1 MPENSPETPSDW
13 LRSVVARYEG
23 PLVRYAA
30 RITGDAERARD
41 VVQDTFLRLCEQDR
55 AELDGRLAQW
65 LYTVCR
71 RRALDVRR
79 KEHRMQATLPER
91 LDLASDSRNG
101 QPDAAE
107 QQEQHQAVLALLT
120 RLPENQ
126 QEVVRLK
133 FQSGLSY
140 REISGVTGLSVSNVG
155 YLLHVAIKTVRQQL
169 QENSTPRQLH
179 LGVGTSGANQGDQR

>member
-1 MPENSPETPSDW
+1 MPQNSPETPSDW

-79 KEHRMQATLPER
+79 KEHRMQATIPER
-91 LDLASDSRNG
+91 LDLASERNG
-101 QPDAAE
+101 QADAAE
-107 QQEQHQAVLALLT
+107 QQEQHQAVLSLLA

-169 QENSTPRQLH
+169 QENSIPRQLH
-179 LGVGTSGANQGDQR
+179 LGAGTPGANQGDQR

>member
-1 MPENSPETPSDW
+1 MNGNSPETPSDW

-79 KEHRMQATLPER
+79 KEYRMQATIPER
-91 LDLASDSRNG
+91 LEGASDSRNG
-101 QPDAAE
+101 QADAAAE
-107 QQEQHQAVLALLT
+107 QQELQQAVLALLAG
-120 RLPENQ
+120 LPENQ

-169 QENSTPRQLH
+169 QDNSTS
-179 LGVGTSGANQGDQR
+179 GAGTTAANQGDQR

>member
-1 MPENSPETPSDW
+1 MTENSPETPRDW

-23 PLVRYAA
+23 SLVRYAA

-79 KEHRMQATLPER
+79 KEHRMQATIPER

-101 QPDAAE
+101 QADVAE
-107 QQEQHQAVLALLT
+107 QQELHQAVLALLAG
-120 RLPENQ
+120 LPENQ

-155 YLLHVAIKTVRQQL
+155 YLLHVALKTVRQQL
-169 QENSTPRQLH
+169 HVNS
-179 LGVGTSGANQGDQR
+179 TSGASTPGASAGDHS

>member
-55 AELDGRLAQW
+55 PELDGRLAQW

-79 KEHRMQATLPER
+79 KEHRMQATMPER
-91 LDLASDSRNG
+91 LDLASGSRNG
-101 QPDAAE
+101 QTEAAE
-107 QQEQHQAVLALLT
+107 QQEQHQAVLALLAG
-120 RLPENQ
+120 LPENQ

-179 LGVGTSGANQGDQR
+179 PGVGTSGVNQGDQR

>member
-1 MPENSPETPSDW
+1 MTRNSPETPSDW

-79 KEHRMQATLPER
+79 KEHRMQATIPER
-91 LDLASDSRNG
+91 LDLASDSQNG
-101 QPDAAE
+101 HPDAAE
-107 QQEQHQAVLALLT
+107 QQEQHQAVLALLAG
-120 RLPENQ
+120 LPENQ

-155 YLLHVAIKTVRQQL
+155 YLLHVALKTVRQQL

-179 LGVGTSGANQGDQR
+179 LGAGTPGANQGDQR

>member
-91 LDLASDSRNG
+91 LDLASDGRSDHG
-101 QPDAAE
+101 EAIE
-107 QQEQHQAVLALLT
+107 QQELHRAVLGLLAG
-120 RLPENQ
+120 LPENQ

-169 QENSTPRQLH
+169 QDNSTS
-179 LGVGTSGANQGDQR
+179 GAGTSGANQGDQR

>member
-1 MPENSPETPSDW
+1 MAENKPETPGEW

-41 VVQDTFLRLCEQDR
+41 VVQDAFLRLCEQDR

-79 KEHRMQATLPER
+79 KEHRMQATIPEQ
-91 LDLASDSRNG
+91 LDVRNDG
-101 QPDAAE
+101 RAGADEAAE
-107 QQEQHQAVLALLT
+107 QRELHQSVLALLAG
-120 RLPENQ
+120 LPENQ

-133 FQSGLSY
+133 FQNDLSY

-155 YLLHVAIKTVRQQL
+155 YLLHVALKTVRQQL
-169 QENSTPRQLH
+169 HVKSS
-179 LGVGTSGANQGDQR
+179 SGAPAGE

>member
-1 MPENSPETPSDW
+1 MNGNSPETPSDW

-71 RRALDVRR
+71 R
-79 KEHRMQATLPER
+79 
-91 LDLASDSRNG
+91 
-101 QPDAAE
+101 
-107 QQEQHQAVLALLT
+107 
-120 RLPENQ
+120 
-126 QEVVRLK
+126 
-133 FQSGLSY
+133 
-140 REISGVTGLSVSNVG
+140 
-155 YLLHVAIKTVRQQL
+155 
-169 QENSTPRQLH
+169 
-179 LGVGTSGANQGDQR
+179 

>member
-1 MPENSPETPSDW
+1 MAENKPETPGEW
-13 LRSVVARYEG
+13 LRSIVARYEG

-41 VVQDTFLRLCEQDR
+41 VVQDAFLRLCEQDR

-79 KEHRMQATLPER
+79 KEHRMQATIPEQ
-91 LDLASDSRNG
+91 LDVRDNG
-101 QPDAAE
+101 QAGQEEAAE
-107 QQEQHQAVLALLT
+107 QRELHQSVLALLAG
-120 RLPENQ
+120 LPENQ

-133 FQSGLSY
+133 FQNDLSY
-140 REISGVTGLSVSNVG
+140 REISDVTGLSVSNVG
-155 YLLHVAIKTVRQQL
+155 YLLHVALKTVRQQL
-169 QENSTPRQLH
+169 HVKSS
-179 LGVGTSGANQGDQR
+179 SGAPAGE